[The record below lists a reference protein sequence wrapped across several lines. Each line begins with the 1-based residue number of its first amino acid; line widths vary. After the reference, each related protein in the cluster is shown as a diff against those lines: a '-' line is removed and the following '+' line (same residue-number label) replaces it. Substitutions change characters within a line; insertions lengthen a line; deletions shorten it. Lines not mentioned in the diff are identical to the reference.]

1 MTESPQW
8 KENLIRDLSS
18 LMNRHGV
25 DARLD
30 TPDFIIA
37 ELVFRQIDSL
47 AIAKEKTD
55 LWKRLTHDPRTPGR
69 TTQEE
74 VALGGVGTEDKGCP
88 HRADGGSVQ

>member
-18 LMNRHGV
+18 LMNKHGI
-25 DARLD
+25 DTRLD
-30 TPDFIIA
+30 IPDFIIA
-37 ELVFRQIDSL
+37 ELVFRQIASL
-47 AIAKEKTD
+47 VDAKDKTD
-55 LWKRLTHDPRTPGR
+55 RWKRLTHDPRTPGR

-74 VALGGVGTEDKGCP
+74 VALGGVGTEDKGYP